1 MNGTGGSDGHD
12 GTCGSGGDSE
22 LEGSGGGPPGG
33 SGWGPPEGSC
43 GDSEPE
49 GSGWGAPVGSGW
61 GPPAG
66 SGWGPPEG
74 SGWGQ
79 PAGSGRGPPEG
90 SGWGQPAG
98 SGWGPPAGSGG
109 GPPAGSGW
117 GPHEGG
123 SGDNGPYTECGGIF
137 SDDVGVLSSPN
148 YPAPYPNNADCIYIV
163 SGPANIYITYTLTNM
178 DIEPRDVV
186 SCDDSDGC
194 SDSLKIWDCADG
206 ILMNEHCGCSASVSL
221 PIGPIMAMGNSIR
234 IR

>member
-1 MNGTGGSDGHD
+1 MRDTTHNSFHTQPSQGFKIKYSSLATLNGTGGPNGHD
-12 GTCGSGGDSE
+12 ITCGSGGNSGP
-22 LEGSGGGPPGG
+22 EGSGGGPPEG
-33 SGWGPPEGSC
+33 SGGGAYEGSC
-43 GDSEPE
+43 GDTEPE
-49 GSGWGAPVGSGW
+49 GSGWGPPVGSGW
-61 GPPAG
+61 
-66 SGWGPPEG
+66 
-74 SGWGQ
+74 
-79 PAGSGRGPPEG
+79 
-90 SGWGQPAG
+90 
-98 SGWGPPAGSGG
+98 

-123 SGDNGPYTECGGIF
+123 SGDNGQYTECGGTF